1 MDMYFYVDK
10 NGKQAGP
17 INAENLLSNGVNEET
32 LVWKAGM
39 EQWKKAKDVPEL
51 NKIFNAPPIPPQ
63 IPNRNVQS
71 YTANTTS
78 NIANVGQVSGNSS
91 IPTKPDSY
99 LVWAIFSTIC
109 CCVPIGG
116 YAIYCAIQ
124 VDNAYKAGNYSEAK
138 SFADKAK
145 TWSIVGAI
153 CGLVFSILYGIIMV
167 LAEM

>member
-1 MDMYFYVDK
+1 MYFYVDK

-17 INAENLLSNGVNEET
+17 VNAEKLLANGVNEET

-39 EQWKKAKDVPEL
+39 EQWLKAKNVPEL
-51 NKIFNAPPIPPQ
+51 KNIFNAPPIPPQ
-63 IPNRNVQS
+63 IPNGNNNSQS
-71 YTANTTS
+71 ANSTYVSVNGRQMDS
-78 NIANVGQVSGNSS
+78 NGGLPQ
-91 IPTKPDSY
+91 KPDSY

-153 CGLVFSILYGIIMV
+153 CGCVFSILYGIIMV